1 MPPIIAVRS
10 SKATRGL
17 RPRRQGKA
25 MKATFIDCPPFLHEL
40 YRGELAA
47 IVPDLRVNVGSPS
60 PNEAIRLLEGSA
72 FALNDHT
79 TMDRALL
86 EACPSL
92 RCIVFLGTG
101 AASFIDL
108 GAAERLGIKVRTYGG
123 YGDQSVAEHALALMF
138 AAGRGIARMDR
149 EIRARRF
156 EPVNG
161 IEFAGKTLGVIGT
174 GGIGKAMVRLGA
186 GIGMRVLAWNRS
198 GVPDDLPAQAQG
210 LDDLLGQADV
220 VSIHLTLNEGTR
232 GLIDRR
238 RLGLLRP
245 GAILVNTARG
255 AIVDEAALIVALR
268 EGRIGHAGLDVF
280 TTEPLPSDHPLA
292 GLPNVTLTAH
302 AAFAT
307 REASERLLRTAL
319 AILAEERRALA

>member
-1 MPPIIAVRS
+1 
-10 SKATRGL
+10 
-17 RPRRQGKA
+17 

-40 YRGELAA
+40 YRGDLAA
-47 IVPDLRVNVGSPS
+47 IVPDLAINVGSPS
-60 PNEAIRLLEGSA
+60 PNQAIRLLEGSA

-79 TMDRALL
+79 MMDRALL

-92 RCIVFLGTG
+92 KCIVFLGTG
-101 AASFIDL
+101 AASYIDL
-108 GAAERLGIKVRTYGG
+108 AAAERLGIRVRTYGG

-149 EIRARRF
+149 EIRAGRF

-161 IEFAGKTLGVIGT
+161 IEFAGKRLGVVGT

-198 GVPDDLPAQAQG
+198 GVPGDLPAEAME
-210 LDDLLGQADV
+210 LDDLLGQADA
-220 VSIHLTLNEGTR
+220 VSLHLTLNEGTR

-238 RLGLLRP
+238 RLALLKA
-245 GAILVNTARG
+245 GAIVINTARG
-255 AIVDEAALIVALR
+255 AIVDEAALIEALKA
-268 EGRIGHAGLDVF
+268 GRIAHAGLDVF
-280 TTEPLPSDHPLA
+280 TTEPLPPDHPLA
-292 GLPNVTLTAH
+292 GLPNVTLSAH

-319 AILAEERRALA
+319 EILAEERRATD